1 MPKMTSSWM
10 LSAATAIFLI
20 ANSALAAQIAVGQVG
35 PMSGLEASQG
45 RAYATGM
52 QLRFD
57 SINKAGGINGH
68 TFSLVRKDDGG
79 RPADTVALTRL
90 LIAESRPLVL
100 AGYFGTKNVDEVLAA
115 GVLKK
120 TRIAL
125 VGYRIAD
132 IRPDTPMLYGVRA
145 TVRDEINKI
154 TEHLATIGIR
164 RLGVLYE
171 AGAEA
176 SSLASAADEAAQ
188 KMGAAIITRATYPAN
203 TADVAGAVHAFMKQ
217 PPQAI
222 ILVSSGAATA
232 GFIERYRSAGGTAQ
246 LFAHSGADL
255 EQLSK
260 RLSEEQLQGVAI
272 AQVTPTPYRISSRLA
287 KQLADAIAVSTD
299 KDASVSYA
307 MMEGYI
313 TAAVIAE
320 AVRRQGR
327 NPTAEGMIPAL
338 DSIHNFDLGGYVISF
353 KPGQRFGSRF
363 VELSIVS
370 SVGRIR
376 Q

>member
-1 MPKMTSSWM
+1 MTASWI
-10 LSAATAIFLI
+10 LPAATALVLM
-20 ANSALAAQIAVGQVG
+20 ANSAFAAQILVGQVG

-45 RAYATGM
+45 RAYAAGM

-57 SINKAGGINGH
+57 AINKAGGINGH
-68 TFSLVRKDDGG
+68 TFSLVIKDDGG
-79 RPADTVALTRL
+79 RPADTVTLTKQ

-100 AGYFGTKNVDEVLAA
+100 AGYFGRKNLDQLLADGVLEKA
-115 GVLKK
+115 GV
-120 TRIAL
+120 AL
-125 VGYRIAD
+125 VGYRAAD
-132 IRPDTPMLYGVRA
+132 IRPDTPMLYSVRA
-145 TVRDEINKI
+145 TLRDEIKKI
-154 TEHLATIGIR
+154 TEHLTTIGIK
-164 RLGVLYE
+164 RLGILYE
-171 AGAEA
+171 AGSSGSALMAAE
-176 SSLASAADEAAQ
+176 EAAQ
-188 KMGAAIITRATYPAN
+188 RVGASIVTRATYPAN
-203 TADVAGAVHAFMKQ
+203 TADVAGAVHTFMTQ

-272 AQVTPTPYRISSRLA
+272 AQVTPTPYRITTRLA
-287 KQLADAIAVSTD
+287 KQLIDAIAITPD
-299 KDASVSYA
+299 KDAPVSYA

-313 TAAVIAE
+313 NAGVIAE

-327 NPTAEGMIPAL
+327 SPTREGMSLAL
-338 DSIHNFDLGGYVISF
+338 DRIHNFDLGGYVVSF
-353 KPGQRFGSRF
+353 KAGQGFGSRF
-363 VELSIVS
+363 VELSIVNS
-370 SVGRIR
+370 AGRIR

>member
-1 MPKMTSSWM
+1 MTSAWM
-10 LSAATAIFLI
+10 WSAATTIVLI
-20 ANSALAAQIAVGQVG
+20 ANSALAAQVVVGQVG
-35 PMSGLEASQG
+35 PMSGLDAGQG

-52 QLRFD
+52 QVRFD
-57 SINKAGGINGH
+57 SLNKAGGINGH
-68 TFSLVRKDDGG
+68 TFSLLRRDDGG
-79 RPADTVALTRL
+79 RPADMVALTRQ

-100 AGYFGTKNVDEVLAA
+100 AGYFGTRNVDQVLAS
-115 GVLKK
+115 GVLEK
-120 TRIAL
+120 TGIAL
-125 VGYRIAD
+125 VGYRTAG
-132 IRPDTPMLYGVRA
+132 IRPVTPMLYNVRA

-154 TEHLATIGIR
+154 TEHLATIGIT

-287 KQLADAIAVSTD
+287 KQLADAIAANTD

-313 TAAVIAE
+313 TAGVIAE

-327 NPTAEGMIPAL
+327 NPTRVGMIPAL
-338 DSIHNFDLGGYVISF
+338 DSIQNFDLGGYVINF

-363 VELSIVS
+363 VELSIVN